1 LSRKLKSNC
10 LLKISL
16 SLADQTSIHLSI
28 FLSGLFLLFCFAN
41 LSAQEE
47 EIVKAKTFVSKSAV
61 HPGETFKVALE
72 AAINPGWHI
81 HAHELADEFLIPT
94 EILFEGSERIEII
107 KYSYPEPRLEKFEYS
122 ESPLQIYDGKVILGA
137 LVKADAGLELGSHK
151 IKGSLSFQACDS
163 RSCLPPKK
171 IEFEIS
177 FKVVPASQKTEEVN
191 QDIFSKLN
199 FEKI

>member
-1 LSRKLKSNC
+1 LKRKLKSNY
-10 LLKISL
+10 LLKTFS
-16 SLADQTSIHLSI
+16 SLANQTSIHLSI
-28 FLSGLFLLFCFAN
+28 LLFGLFLLFFFTN
-41 LSAQEE
+41 ISAQEE
-47 EIVKAKTFVSKSAV
+47 EIVKVKTFVSKSAI

-72 AAINPGWHI
+72 ASVSPGWHI

-94 EILFEGSERIEII
+94 EIVFEGSERIEIV

-122 ESPLQIYDGKVILGA
+122 ESALQIYDGEVILGA
-137 LVKADAGLELGSHK
+137 LVKTDAGLELGSHK

-177 FKVVPASQKTEEVN
+177 FKAVPASQKTEEVN
-191 QDIFSKLN
+191 QGIFSKLN
-199 FEKI
+199 FGKI